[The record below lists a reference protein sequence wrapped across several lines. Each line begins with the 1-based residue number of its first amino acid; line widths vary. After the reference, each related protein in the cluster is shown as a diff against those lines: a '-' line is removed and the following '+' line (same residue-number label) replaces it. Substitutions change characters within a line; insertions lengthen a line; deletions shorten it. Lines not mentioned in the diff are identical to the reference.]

1 VLFCVALPENGAV
14 GVVHLDGRKVH
25 GRLVFDADFGVSH
38 GGAQGEWEKTAE
50 VCEGVSELRHF
61 DCERRQACR
70 FMKVE
75 SRVRYRVEFLAV
87 NFAFVGDAAARG
99 RVKLKI
105 ERLVCDE

>member
-1 VLFCVALPENGAV
+1 
-14 GVVHLDGRKVH
+14 
-25 GRLVFDADFGVSH
+25 
-38 GGAQGEWEKTAE
+38 
-50 VCEGVSELRHF
+50 
-61 DCERRQACR
+61 
-70 FMKVE
+70 MKVE